1 VENNDGG
8 SLTKIAYKT
17 DTLEKVEKLDNRS
30 NSDLLIEFYGYLKAV
45 RTFEGYQSDIIKGKI
60 KYR

>member
-45 RTFEGYQSDIIKGKI
+45 RTFERYQSDIIKGKI

>member
-30 NSDLLIEFYGYLKAV
+30 NSDLLI
-45 RTFEGYQSDIIKGKI
+45 
-60 KYR
+60 